1 MGVKKTQEE
10 YIKEVSIKHSNFYNY
25 EKTYYAGSKCKI
37 LIKCP
42 IHEYF
47 SQRADM
53 HAQGQG
59 CPICA
64 KIIVAS
70 KVTYTEKQF
79 AEEARKIH
87 LNKNEYDKTLY
98 VSSKKKVIITC
109 KVHGDFKQ
117 TPNSHLSG
125 NGCPKCGKESHWR
138 KSEYIKKAKGRVC
151 TFYILR
157 CFNEDEDFYKV
168 GITMN
173 SIKRRYNSTKYM
185 PYLYE
190 IILEN
195 KGEAEVI
202 YNIEKEYKI
211 KLKEFKYNPEI
222 SFGGSITECFTQYK
236 I

>member
-1 MGVKKTQEE
+1 MGIKKTQGE
-10 YIKEVSIKHSNFYNY
+10 YIKEVSLKHAKFYNY
-25 EKTYYAGSKCKI
+25 EKTYYTGGKYKV

-42 IHEYF
+42 IHDYF

-53 HAQGQG
+53 HARGQG

-64 KIIVAS
+64 KIIVGS
-70 KVTYTEKQF
+70 KVTYSNEQF
-79 AEEARKIH
+79 IEEARKVH
-87 LNKNEYDKTLY
+87 LNKNEYERTLY
-98 VSSKKKVIITC
+98 ISSKKKVTITC
-109 KVHGDFKQ
+109 NIHGDFEQ

-138 KSEYIKKAKGRVC
+138 KSDYIKKAKGRIC

-157 CFNEDEDFYKV
+157 CFSETEEFYKI

-173 SIKRRYNSTKYM
+173 NIKRRYNGIRYM

-190 IILEN
+190 IVLEN
-195 KGEAEVI
+195 KGEAGAI
-202 YNIEKEYKI
+202 YNIEKDYKI
-211 KLKEFKYNPEI
+211 KLKDFKYAPEI